1 MSKYINAE
9 RRENMTNYERIK
21 AMSVEEMAEFMVDV
35 NNIYALRLGSVLM
48 GISENTVTKWLNSE
62 AEE

>member
-1 MSKYINAE
+1 
-9 RRENMTNYERIK
+9 MTNYERIK
-21 AMSVEEMAEFMVDV
+21 EMSVEEMAQFMIDI
-35 NNIYALRLGSVLM
+35 NDMFAIRLGSVLM

>member
-1 MSKYINAE
+1 
-9 RRENMTNYERIK
+9 MTNYERIK
-21 AMSVEEMAEFMVDV
+21 SMSVEEIAKFMIDV
-35 NNIYALRLGSVLM
+35 NNIYAIRLGSVLM